1 MNWRIDRWARLLII
15 AVALTAYLPTLMTDI
30 SATDNSYFI
39 DVGSNMNAL
48 AQWGTL
54 HGSGYPLYSF
64 TGAVFVAIFR
74 NFMTPAAA
82 ASLYSTLWGVAALI
96 MLYGLLVEWRRDRAL
111 ALIATGVLG
120 FSWAFWLFASYAEV
134 YTLSAFVGILA
145 LYCALKADRTGKARY
160 LYGLAVC
167 VGLSVSHARAIALGL
182 PAPLLIALPA
192 WWGAGRRRWTLA
204 LKWTGLAAAVGLL
217 PYVYLLIRS
226 LQGATWIWG
235 DPTTLDGFWRLL
247 FGAAYTALLTWPAT
261 PAAWLEL
268 IGFVG
273 QVWLNFISWPMALLG
288 AAGLIGLLVR
298 RQWRYGLA
306 LILNTLGLF
315 IIAVAEQASFPGE
328 LMDDIPAML
337 IPAFV
342 FFLLGFVFLCND
354 VRRSSEWAW
363 RAGAAGGA
371 IVCGLMI
378 AVNQPLV
385 SQLTGDQT
393 GRRIITDAQ
402 QFVRDGRFASAP
414 AFFSPWSGEFWAL
427 SYGRDVTG
435 ELTRFELLP
444 NRADLGQ
451 AAQRHG
457 VIHTFEHTLYNRGLD
472 WWRRRLGEV
481 HLSSSGVKTLAIASQ
496 PPTSEHDLPGVLS
509 APVPMGDAPVELLD
523 YQVKPLEG
531 GPWQITLYWRALRR
545 PDRDYSVFV
554 QASDQEVIDSPD
566 DIVAQADTR
575 APVHG
580 WYPTTL
586 WSPGEIVRDDH
597 LIAPPIDRV
606 AKYVAVG
613 LYTQNAA
620 GQFQN
625 FGRFTIRLPR

>member
-1 MNWRIDRWARLLII
+1 MNWRIDRWVLSLIV
-15 AVALTAYLPTLMTDI
+15 VAALMAYLPTLMTDI

-54 HGSGYPLYSF
+54 HGSAYPLYSF
-64 TGAVFVAIFR
+64 TGAVFVSIFR
-74 NFMTPAAA
+74 NFMPPAAA
-82 ASLYSTLWGVAALI
+82 ASLYSTLWGVAALLL
-96 MLYGLLVEWRRDRAL
+96 LYVLLVEWRRDRVL

-134 YTLSAFVGILA
+134 YTLSAFIGVAA
-145 LYCALKADRTGKARY
+145 LYCALKADRTREARW

-167 VGLSVSHARAIALGL
+167 AGLSVSHARAIALGL
-182 PAPLLIALPA
+182 PAPLLMALPA
-192 WWGAGRRRWTLA
+192 LWGAARRRWTVAFKWLA
-204 LKWTGLAAAVGLL
+204 LAAAVGLL

-226 LQGATWIWG
+226 LQGATWLWG
-235 DPTTLDGFWRLL
+235 DPSTPEGFWRLM
-247 FGAAYTALLTWPAT
+247 FGAAYTALLTWPST
-261 PAAWLEL
+261 LDGWLEL
-268 IGFVG
+268 MGFVG

-288 AAGLIGLLVR
+288 AGGLLGLFVR

-306 LILNTLGLF
+306 FFLNTLGLF
-315 IIAVAEQASFPGE
+315 IIAMAEQASFPGE

-337 IPAFV
+337 IPVVV
-342 FFLLGFVFLCND
+342 FFLMGFVFLFGEL
-354 VRRSSEWAW
+354 RRTSEGAW
-363 RAGAAGGA
+363 RAGAAVGA
-371 IVCGLMI
+371 VVCGLMC
-378 AVNQPLV
+378 AVNQPMV
-385 SQLTGDQT
+385 ARLTSDQT

-402 QFVRDGRFASAP
+402 QFVRSGGFASAP

-435 ELTRFELLP
+435 EITHFDLLP
-444 NRADLGQ
+444 NRADLRQ
-451 AAQRHG
+451 AAQRYG

-472 WWRRRLGEV
+472 WWRERLGKV

-496 PPTSEHDLPGVLS
+496 PPISDNDLPGTLAS
-509 APVPMGDAPVELLD
+509 AVPMGEAPLELLD
-523 YQVKPLEG
+523 YRVTPLDNG
-531 GPWQITLYWRALRR
+531 QWQITLYWRALRR

-554 QASDQEVIDSPD
+554 QASDEAVIDSPD

-597 LIAPPIDRV
+597 LIAPPIDR
-606 AKYVAVG
+606 AAQYVAVG
-613 LYTQNAA
+613 LYTQDAA

-625 FGRFTIRLPR
+625 FGRFVIRLPR